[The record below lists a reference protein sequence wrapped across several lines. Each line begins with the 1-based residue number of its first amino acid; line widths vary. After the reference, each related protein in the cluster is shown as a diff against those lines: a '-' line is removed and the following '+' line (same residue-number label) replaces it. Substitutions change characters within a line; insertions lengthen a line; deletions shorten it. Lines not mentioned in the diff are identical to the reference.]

1 MTKYRVFVPTG
12 WKDNKMKGTK
22 KPVNS
27 VNSWPSGR
35 RRQWGD
41 SGEGR
46 VKTGGG
52 SWPKR
57 KGRASLKVFSST
69 SRKESG
75 HGNEGE
81 KETEQKSPAAAWGF
95 LAQAECGLSLAGVP
109 WQSPS
114 PLEGPASGQAS
125 MQKAPLLCGP
135 GEMPSDLVGF
145 VGLNFLH
152 LFILILKKAFHSSF
166 DTDGNVKSIFYI
178 RGSHFTFL
186 NKI

>member
-1 MTKYRVFVPTG
+1 MTWSPLACGIISGKYGNGVPE
-12 WKDNKMKGTK
+12 
-22 KPVNS
+22 S
-27 VNSWPSGR
+27 S
-35 RRQWGD
+35 
-41 SGEGR
+41 
-46 VKTGGG
+46 
-52 SWPKR
+52 
-57 KGRASLKVFSST
+57 RASLKVFFST

-81 KETEQKSPAAAWGF
+81 KETEQKSAAAAWGF
-95 LAQAECGLSLAGVP
+95 LAQAECDLSLAGIP

-114 PLEGPASGQAS
+114 PLGVPASGQAS
-125 MQKAPLLCGP
+125 VQKAPLLCGL
-135 GEMPSDLVGF
+135 GEMPSDQVGF

-166 DTDGNVKSIFYI
+166 DTDRNVKSIFYI